1 MTIEDKLAYAKKIYK
16 QHSKIRAVLY
26 SDGSWCNLIRRSLG
40 EPRIYQDIQ
49 GYEWII
55 SNHNLYNP
63 ITDTWSLVYDKDLD
77 IWINPKEQVF
87 IPKILKRFIFAN

>member
-16 QHSKIRAVLY
+16 QHSKIRPVT
-26 SDGSWCNLIRRSLG
+26 STDGSWSDVVRRTYR
-40 EPRIYQDIQ
+40 EPYVYRDSD

-55 SNHNLYNP
+55 GGYNLYNP
-63 ITDTWSLVYDKDLD
+63 ITDTWSLVYDRELD
-77 IWINPKEQVF
+77 IWVDPKKQEF